1 MQVIRLS
8 SASSFCL
15 FALFCLCLAQSLLAF
30 DYQVKLS
37 PEGVRERVQQE
48 RTDRR
53 ADSVRLNDLGEYEGR
68 RGNLNEAFALF
79 EKAAVRDP
87 SYHRS
92 FSNLGL
98 MFAYAREWKR
108 SSDLLQRS
116 ILLNASDSQA
126 WNNLANVFKQT
137 NNPED
142 EVSNSLLVRMYKLA
156 LRLDPDSVDS
166 LSNIAGAYNRL
177 MMSEHAL
184 HFSLRCLRL
193 DSSVEEIQAIAL
205 VAAAH
210 CVYWGTEISSI
221 DPSTVVEREI
231 VKLQQDNTA
240 EAGMSAGFAVMYC
253 DLDGAL
259 IRTLAESEEI
269 RNAALAKAPLFSYE
283 QVQWKAGQSRLQ
295 LAYLGRDFNSHP
307 MAMMMQGLF
316 RRHNRKHFSIFC
328 FSSQLSDG
336 SEVRSKIESSCDEFV
351 DISTMSDSD
360 AAAAINSRHPHVL
373 ITLYGFIQGH
383 RNGITANRPA
393 PLVVHHRWCS
403 TTGAPWVNH
412 FVADRISVPPEFVSW
427 WTEALLLLP
436 DTYLPNDHAASYP
449 LPSSAQRWGSIP
461 FSDIVGDVEDMDESS
476 ATVAFRKWLHSHSAV
491 SSGLLLSS
499 INNTPKITPTVWAAW
514 MQGLNAQP
522 GANMLVVADS
532 IKLARLRSAAITHA
546 VSPLR
551 IVSASSIEKLAHIFR
566 NAVSHLFLDTWLLS
580 AHSTAVDALWAGLP
594 VIIAGWNARMGARV
608 AASVAVAANCS
619 FLIART
625 PDDYKAIAHALLHSA
640 SGKEFDRSNLPPR
653 LTLWR
658 KMVWD
663 SRSSVLFDAA
673 RFSDNLDR
681 GYRLAWEVAQSR
693 GHSELKRPHIVV
705 AREG

>member
-1 MQVIRLS
+1 MFLS
-8 SASSFCL
+8 SAAASCLLALLCFCL
-15 FALFCLCLAQSLLAF
+15 AHSLQAF

-37 PEGVRERVQQE
+37 PQGAQERAQQE
-48 RTDRR
+48 RTIRR
-53 ADSVRLNDLGEYEGR
+53 VDAVRLNDLGEDEGR
-68 RGNLNEAFALF
+68 SGNLNEAFALF
-79 EKAAVRDP
+79 EKAAARDP
-87 SYHRS
+87 SYYRS

-98 MFAYAREWKR
+98 LFAFARDWKR
-108 SSDLLQRS
+108 SSNLLERS

-137 NNPED
+137 NDPENQA
-142 EVSNSLLVRMYKLA
+142 SNRLLVRMYTLA
-156 LRLDPDSVDS
+156 LRLDLHSVDS

-177 MMSEHAL
+177 MMNEHAL
-184 HFSLRCLRL
+184 HFSLRCLKL
-193 DSSVEEIQAIAL
+193 DSGVEEVQAIAL

-210 CVYWGTEISSI
+210 CVYWGTEILSV
-221 DPSTVVEREI
+221 DANTVVQREI
-231 VKLQQDNTA
+231 AKLQQDNTA

-259 IRTLAESEEI
+259 VRRLAESEES
-269 RNAALAKAPLFSYE
+269 RNAALARAPLFSIK
-283 QVQWKAGQSRLQ
+283 QAQWAAGQSRLQ

-316 RRHNRKHFSIFC
+316 RRHNRNYFSIFC

-351 DISTMSDSD
+351 DISTMSDGD
-360 AAAAINSRHPHVL
+360 AAAAINSHNPHVL
-373 ITLYGFIQGH
+373 VTLYGFIQGH
-383 RNGITANRPA
+383 RNSVTALRPA
-393 PLVVHHRWCS
+393 PLLMHHRWCS

-412 FVADRISVPPEFVSW
+412 FVTDRIAVPPEFASW

-436 DTYLPNDHAASYP
+436 DTYLPNDHASSYP
-449 LPSSAQRWGSIP
+449 LPPNVQQWGSAA
-461 FSDIVGDVEDMDESS
+461 FADIVRDVDDMEESS

-491 SSGLLLSS
+491 GSGLLLSS
-499 INNTPKITPTVWAAW
+499 INNTPKITPAVWATW
-514 MQGLNAQP
+514 MQALNAQR

-532 IKLARLRSAAITHA
+532 IKLARLRAAAISHG

-551 IVSASSIEKLAHIFR
+551 IVSASSIEKLAHIYR

-625 PDDYKAIAHALLHSA
+625 PDDYKAIVQALLHSA
-640 SGKEFDRSNLPPR
+640 FAKEFHRSSLPPG
-653 LTLWR
+653 LTSWR

-673 RFSDNLDR
+673 RFSEKLDR
-681 GYRLAWEVAQSR
+681 GYRLAWDVAVAK
-693 GHSELKRPHIVV
+693 GHAELKRPHIIVS
-705 AREG
+705 